1 MTGTTVDPQTTRRR
15 HRGSG
20 WTDAALSLLLSAIA
34 LLLLWYGTIWFF
46 GMDDF
51 FAKRPQDVVRFLFQ
65 DPDAAANRQELL
77 DPLGRTVLD
86 AGIGFVAGTVIA
98 VLIATAFAILPAL
111 RTALL
116 PLFLALQSVPMLA
129 MIPLIVLVFG
139 RGTVGVAVV
148 TSMVTFFPTLVSLVV
163 AMGRSSNQLRE
174 LMTAYNGSRLQILFR
189 LELPTALPALL
200 ASLRVAVP
208 RALLGALLAEWLA
221 SGEGLG
227 FTMVYA
233 TTNANFA
240 LLWSSVVTL
249 CVVSVAGYSL
259 MSGLERALLGRLG
272 LDSSS

>member
-1 MTGTTVDPQTTRRR
+1 MTATTPERPSSRSRRR
-15 HRGSG
+15 RFSG
-20 WTDAALSLLLSAIA
+20 WGEAAFSLLLSGIA

-65 DPDAAANRQELL
+65 VPDAAANRQDLFQ
-77 DPLGRTVLD
+77 PLGRTILD

-98 VLIATAFAILPAL
+98 VVIAASFAVMPAL
-111 RTALL
+111 RAALL

-129 MIPLIVLVFG
+129 MIPLIVLIFG
-139 RGTVGVAVV
+139 RGFVGVAVV

-174 LMTAYNGSRLQILFR
+174 LMTAYNGSRWQILTR

-249 CVVSVAGYSL
+249 CVVSLAGYSL
-259 MSGLERALLGRLG
+259 MSGLERALLARLG
-272 LDSSS
+272 LDS